1 MRDRLMEGPY
11 APIVKV
17 EDDGSIDVRKLS
29 RVDTIYMYQRVHQ
42 ILDMDD
48 LAEGLSRL
56 HDELS
61 RNFYADTGR
70 KVGEVLFKS
79 NGA

>member
-1 MRDRLMEGPY
+1 MRDSLMEGPY

-17 EDDGSIDVRKLS
+17 EDDDSIDVRKLS
-29 RVDTIYMYQRVHQ
+29 RVDTIYIYERVHQ

-56 HDELS
+56 HNELAH
-61 RNFYADTGR
+61 NFYIDTGR
-70 KVGEVLFKS
+70 KVGEVLF
-79 NGA
+79 ND

>member
-1 MRDRLMEGPY
+1 MRDSLMEGPY

-29 RVDTIYMYQRVHQ
+29 RVDTIYMYERVRE

-48 LAEGLSRL
+48 LAYGLSRL
-56 HDELS
+56 HDELAH
-61 RNFYADTGR
+61 NFYVDTDR
-70 KVGEVLFKS
+70 KIGEVYDGS
-79 NGA
+79 

>member
-1 MRDRLMEGPY
+1 MRDSLMEGPY

-17 EDDGSIDVRKLS
+17 EDDDSIDVRKLS
-29 RVDTIYMYQRVHQ
+29 RVDTIYMYERVHE

-56 HDELS
+56 HNELAH
-61 RNFYADTGR
+61 NFYIDTGR
-70 KVGEVLFKS
+70 KVGEVLF
-79 NGA
+79 ND